1 MRAHAKAMS
10 SLVVAVL
17 ALGLAGCGPLLGE
30 VALEE
35 ALFEEG
41 ARYEASAASRP
52 GRPPELKRN
61 ATLPDY
67 LAYAAVTNPG
77 LEAAFHRWRAAVE
90 RVPQARALPDPRLS
104 FGWFVREVE
113 TRVGAQR
120 AKIGVSQMFPWKGK
134 RGLRGEVALHAAEAA
149 NARYEAVKLALFHR
163 VKRTYWRYWF
173 LSRAV
178 AVTEENLKLLGQ
190 LESVARAKYAVGS
203 APQSAVVKAQLELG
217 RLEDRLKAL
226 RDLRRPRSARLRAAL
241 GAPSGGPLPWPKK
254 APGSDAVDVT
264 FERVSAWLREN
275 NPELRAAEA
284 AVARAEAGV
293 ALAVRSGYP
302 DLGIGLD
309 YVFTGE
315 AGMGGA
321 DSGKDPIIAMFSV
334 SLPLARSKYRAA
346 ERQAEAE
353 RAAAVKERADRENNL
368 AAELEEA
375 LYGFRDAERKIDLYR
390 DTLLPMARQSIEVA
404 RQSFEAGRADFL
416 DLIDAQR
423 TLLEFELSHARAR
436 ADRAIALAETEM
448 LVGRK
453 IEGEEQERRSP

>member
-1 MRAHAKAMS
+1 MRAHSKAMS
-10 SLVVAVL
+10 ALVVA
-17 ALGLAGCGPLLGE
+17 ALGVALAGCGPLVGE
-30 VALEE
+30 LALEE

-41 ARYEASAASRP
+41 ARYEATTASRP
-52 GRPPELKRN
+52 GRPAELRSD

-77 LEAAFHRWRAAVE
+77 LEAAFHRWRAAAE

-104 FGWFVREVE
+104 FGWFIQEVE

-134 RGLRGEVALHAAEAA
+134 RGLRGEVAVHAAEAA
-149 NARYEAVKLALFHR
+149 HARYEAVKLALFHR

-190 LESVARAKYAVGS
+190 LESVARARYAVGS

-217 RLEDRLKAL
+217 RLEDRLNAL

-241 GAPSGGPLPWPKK
+241 GAPGTPSSEPLPWPKK
-254 APGSDAVDVT
+254 APGQEAVDVT
-264 FERVSAWLREN
+264 SERLSGWLRET

-293 ALAVRSGYP
+293 ALAVRNGYP
-302 DLGIGLD
+302 DVGIGLD
-309 YVFTGE
+309 YVFTDE
-315 AGMGGA
+315 ARMGGA
-321 DSGKDPIIAMFSV
+321 DSGKNPFVAMFSV
-334 SLPLARSKYRAA
+334 NLPLARGKYRAA

-353 RAAAVKERADRENNL
+353 RAAAVGERADRENNL
-368 AAELEEA
+368 AAELQEA
-375 LYGFRDAERKIDLYR
+375 LYSFRDAERKIGLYR

-404 RQSFEAGRADFL
+404 RQSFETGRADFL

-436 ADRAIALAETEM
+436 ADRAVALAEIEM

-453 IEGEEQERRSP
+453 IEGGE